1 MARKPSMG
9 ADRARAGRVALS
21 VPSTFA
27 QYKTLLAKDLQ
38 QEFRTKEM
46 LTSMGIYALL
56 VLIVYGAALG
66 QTAQATDVLQ
76 LSGGLLWA
84 LIVFTSLLGLNRSFN
99 HEKEQGCMEGILLV
113 PMDRSV
119 IFLAKATSNLLFLLV
134 VEVIAVPLF
143 WFFFLTTAQP
153 GPGFM
158 LMAVPLAVGTI
169 GVAGIGTLL
178 STITVNTRGKDVM
191 LAVLFVPLIFPL
203 LYACASATTAVV
215 VGADRIAANGDVANK
230 IGTYGLAVLAHHH
243 GIPFYV
249 AAPASTVDAA
259 CATGADIPIEE
270 RDSAEVLP
278 RPIEGVDVWNP
289 AFDVTPADL
298 VTRVIT
304 EQGTFPPSEVARCVQ
319 EGAGE

>member
-1 MARKPSMG
+1 MEETAAIRTRKLSKVFGTRKAVDKVSIEVPQG
-9 ADRARAGRVALS
+9 AFLSIFGPNGAGK
-21 VPSTFA
+21 T
-27 QYKTLLAKDLQ
+27 TLL
-38 QEFRTKEM
+38 RM
-46 LTSMGIYALL
+46 LSTLTRPTDGSASLMGIDLREDPEAARGRIGLISHNAMLYPDLTAEQNLLLYAKL
-56 VLIVYGAALG
+56 YGLADP
-66 QTAQATDVLQ
+66 QATDVLQ

-169 GVAGIGTLL
+169 GMAGIGTLL

-215 VGADRIAANGDVANK
+215 VVAEGYLDVFAQSMA
-230 IGTYGLAVLAHHH
+230 LAGGYDVIMLLVSWVLYDFV
-243 GIPFYV
+243 I
-249 AAPASTVDAA
+249 
-259 CATGADIPIEE
+259 
-270 RDSAEVLP
+270 SA
-278 RPIEGVDVWNP
+278 
-289 AFDVTPADL
+289 
-298 VTRVIT
+298 
-304 EQGTFPPSEVARCVQ
+304 
-319 EGAGE
+319 